1 MSKILFLTSRL
12 PYPPDRGDRL
22 RAFHFLRQLAQEHEI
37 TLVSFLASEEER
49 PFLENL
55 RPFCQEIHTV
65 LHPPLRSLLATG
77 LNLWRNQPLQALY
90 YRSANMQQ
98 RVTAVLAQ
106 EQFDLVYV
114 HLFRMAQYVTGW
126 AGYRVVDLTDVISQ
140 EVTKSLA
147 YRRTFWRWVYRLEG
161 PRIARYEQ
169 WVAQQFEETW
179 LIAAADRQ
187 VLAHG
192 CPQANIQVV
201 PNGVEVTRFR
211 PLGITAVPHQLLFVG
226 HMGVFHNIDAAV
238 YLAQEIL
245 PLVRQQIPDAT
256 LVLAGASP
264 AKSVQLL
271 ARLPGVTVTGFVP
284 DLNQLLNESAVFV
297 APLRFAAGVQNK
309 VLEAMAAGRP
319 VITSSLVNNGI
330 GASAGRELWLADG
343 ARETADAILHLLR
356 HPTTRE
362 TLATAGHSF
371 VSQQFRWEAVLH
383 RVRQIE
389 SQLHPQKA

>member
-1 MSKILFLTSRL
+1 MKILFLTARL

-22 RAFHFLRQLAQEHEI
+22 RAFHFLQQLAKEHEI

-65 LHPPLRSLLATG
+65 LQPPLRSLLATG

-98 RVTAVLAQ
+98 MVTAVLTQ
-106 EQFDLVYV
+106 KHFDLAYV
-114 HLFRMAQYVTGW
+114 HLFRMAQYVTHW

-140 EVTKSLA
+140 EVAKSLA
-147 YRRTFWRWVYRLEG
+147 YRHTFWRWVYRLEG

-179 LIAAADRQ
+179 LIARADRQ
-187 VLAHG
+187 VLAHS

-201 PNGVEVTRFR
+201 PNGVEMTRFH

-226 HMGVFHNIDAAV
+226 HMGVFHNIDAATH
-238 YLAQEIL
+238 LAQEVL
-245 PLVRQQIPDAT
+245 PLVRQQIPDVT

-264 AKSVQLL
+264 APAVQLL
-271 ARLPGVTVTGFVP
+271 SQLPGVTVTGFVP

-319 VITSSLVNNGI
+319 VITSSLVNGGI
-330 GASAGRELWLADG
+330 GATAGQELWLADG

-356 HPTTRE
+356 QPATRE
-362 TLATAGHSF
+362 TLAAAGYTF
-371 VSQQFRWEAVLH
+371 VHQHFRWEAVLH

-389 SQLHPQKA
+389 NQFQRG